1 MAKKQRD
8 KASRSSLRRS
18 AHHKKTGKYERQFA
32 RTAANKARR
41 IAKQKRRSEG

>member
-1 MAKKQRD
+1 MASKQ
-8 KASRSSLRRS
+8 KQKLSATSLRRS

-41 IAKQKRRSEG
+41 KARNS